1 MTIEQLRDFL
11 IQFCME
17 NQNIADEMHIH
28 IDTSLG
34 YLCAKYEDDDQIITL
49 NVDHDTFRVENTIK
63 EKKTYRN

>member
-17 NQNIADEMHIH
+17 HQDISDEMHIK
-28 IDTSLG
+28 IDTTEGTLN
-34 YLCAKYEDDDQIITL
+34 AKYEDDDEIIAL
-49 NVDHDTFRVENTIK
+49 KVCYDTFRVEHTIK